1 LVSQLSPESFQ
12 ALYQGFR
19 TAGLD
24 ENDQPNQL
32 FEPGLGYRS
41 IIGDAYF
48 VGKQA
53 AQCLSIG

>member
-12 ALYQGFR
+12 ALFQGFR
-19 TAGLD
+19 AANLD
-24 ENDQPNQL
+24 ENDQPKQVIK
-32 FEPGLGYRS
+32 PGSGHRS

-53 AQCLSIG
+53 AL

>member
-12 ALYQGFR
+12 ALFEGFR
-19 TAGLD
+19 AAGLD
-24 ENDQPNQL
+24 ENDRSNQL
-32 FEPGLGYRS
+32 VKPGSGHGS

-53 AQCLSIG
+53 AL

>member
-12 ALYQGFR
+12 AIFQGFR

-24 ENDQPNQL
+24 ENDQPKRL
-32 FEPGLGYRS
+32 FEPGSGHRS

-53 AQCLSIG
+53 AL